1 MSLNSAMLAGVSGLA
16 ANSAALAAISQN
28 IANVNTVGYKRTA
41 SEFQTLVNSQ
51 SASGGSYSAGGV
63 TTNTRSFIGQE
74 GQLQRTSESTDL
86 AVSGQG
92 FFVTTTQAE
101 GVGATDSRLFTR
113 AGAFRVDKQ
122 GYLKNSAGLYLQG
135 WPVDSNGEIATDPSD
150 LSRLRSINIG
160 SVGGTAEPTTRV
172 QINANLRST
181 QVATPAGSASTYTEP
196 SNPVTATDHTVDVK
210 YEPVRDPL
218 VAGGYVPNQYTVK
231 IKSGTQTATGLA
243 TFDPATG
250 NITALTMNAPNNGTM
265 TPVGTT
271 ALTFTPAT
279 GAPFTMNLSDIGL
292 ATNIAATQK
301 YDPKSNSMAEYNAD
315 DDAPTGVKPDF
326 KMNIPVSDS
335 KGGQRNLEIRFLK
348 SDEPNIWYAEVVAV
362 PAEDVVT
369 GGAYANGQIKTGKI
383 AFTPSGRLDVE
394 TMQNWPAGTGLFDDP
409 TQATLNFGESDP
421 TQVIDPLVAADNYLV
436 KWADGLGI
444 AAQTVT
450 LDLNTSAGGLSQLNT
465 ASVVQSTVTNGTAFG
480 NLSDITID
488 EGGFVTAVFDN
499 GVMRRIAQ
507 VAIAT
512 FPSPDSLKEVSGNA
526 YSVSLQSGT
535 FNLKAAGTGGAG
547 TIAAQQLES
556 STVDLSAEFTG
567 LITTQRAYS
576 ASSKIITTA
585 DEMLAELINIKR

>member
-28 IANVNTVGYKRTA
+28 IANVNTVGYKR
-41 SEFQTLVNSQ
+41 SQGEFQTLVNSQ
-51 SASGGSYSAGGV
+51 TRAGGSYSAGGV
-63 TTNTRSFIGQE
+63 MANARSFISQE
-74 GQLQRTSESTDL
+74 GQLQRTTESTDL

-101 GVGATDSRLFTR
+101 NVGATDTRLFTR
-113 AGAFRVDKQ
+113 AGAFRVDNL

-135 WPVDSNGEIATDPSD
+135 WPVDSNGDISTDPSD

-160 SVGGTAEPTTRV
+160 QVGGTAEPTTRV

-181 QVATPAGSASTYTEP
+181 QAVSSAAGPNTYNGVDDAAIPPVAHNLDVSYKRTGVDTYEVTVKTGITKITGTAVYAAGALTSFTPTAGANGSA
-196 SNPVTATDHTVDVK
+196 TATATTLSIT
-210 YEPVRDPL
+210 PTSGTPP
-218 VAGGYVPNQYTVK
+218 VAGTAFD
-231 IKSGTQTATGLA
+231 IDFTQ
-243 TFDPATG
+243 
-250 NITALTMNAPNNGTM
+250 
-265 TPVGTT
+265 
-271 ALTFTPAT
+271 
-279 GAPFTMNLSDIGL
+279 IGL
-292 ATNIAATQK
+292 ATDGIAKTK
-301 YDPKSNSMAEYNAD
+301 YDPSVNSMAMYSAD
-315 DDAPTGVKPDF
+315 DDNPVGVKPDF

-348 SDEPNIWYAEVVAV
+348 SAEPNQWYAEIVSV
-362 PAEDVVT
+362 PASDVVT
-369 GGAYANGQIKTGKI
+369 GSPYSNGQIKTGLI
-383 AFTPSGRLDVE
+383 AFTPSGRLDID
-394 TMQNWPAGTGLFDDP
+394 TMQSWPAGTGLFDDP
-409 TQATLNFGESDP
+409 EQASLSFLESDP
-421 TQVIDPLVAADNYLV
+421 NNTIDPADPLDDGKV

-465 ASVVQSTVTNGTAFG
+465 ASVVQSTITNGTAFG
-480 NLSDITID
+480 NLSEITID
-488 EGGFVTAVFDN
+488 QGGFVTAIFDN

-512 FPSPDSLKEVSGNA
+512 FPSPDSLKEISGNA
-526 YSVSLQSGT
+526 YAVSLESGT
-535 FNLKAAGTGGAG
+535 FNLKGAGTGGAG
-547 TIAAQQLES
+547 TIEAQQLES

-576 ASSKIITTA
+576 ASSKTITTA

>member
-86 AVSGQG
+86 AVAGQG
-92 FFVTTTQAE
+92 FFVTTTQPE
-101 GVGATDSRLFTR
+101 GVSATDTRLFTR
-113 AGAFRVDKQ
+113 AGAFRVDKL

-135 WPVDSNGEIATDPSD
+135 WPVDSNGDISTDPSD

-181 QVATPAGSASTYTEP
+181 QAVSSPAAPQSYKAIEDTTAPTPGVHDVSVAYERIDANNYAVTLKTGITKITGVATYDAAGALTGFVTNNANSTNGSATS
-196 SNPVTATDHTVDVK
+196 TATQMTITPTSAGVPGTPYTLDLADV
-210 YEPVRDPL
+210 
-218 VAGGYVPNQYTVK
+218 
-231 IKSGTQTATGLA
+231 GL
-243 TFDPATG
+243 
-250 NITALTMNAPNNGTM
+250 
-265 TPVGTT
+265 TT
-271 ALTFTPAT
+271 
-279 GAPFTMNLSDIGL
+279 N
-292 ATNIAATQK
+292 NIAKTK
-301 YDPKSNSMAEYNAD
+301 YDPTVNSMAMYDAD
-315 DDAPTGVKPDF
+315 EDNPLGVKPDF

-348 SDEPNIWYAEVVAV
+348 SDQPNQWYAEVVSV

-369 GGAYANGQIKTGKI
+369 GAPYSNGQIKTGLI
-383 AFTPSGRLDVE
+383 AFTPSGRLDID
-394 TMQNWPAGTGLFDDP
+394 TMKTWPAGTGLFDDP
-409 TQATLNFGESDP
+409 EAATLSFLESNPDN
-421 TQVIDPLVAADNYLV
+421 TIDPNDPADNGKI

-488 EGGFVTAVFDN
+488 DSGFVTAVFDN

-526 YSVSLQSGT
+526 YAVSLQSGT

>member
-28 IANVNTVGYKRTA
+28 IANVNTVGYKR
-41 SEFQTLVNSQ
+41 SQGEFQTLVNSQ
-51 SASGGSYSAGGV
+51 TRTGGSYSAGGV
-63 TTNTRSFIGQE
+63 MSATRSFVSQE
-74 GQLQRTSESTDL
+74 GQLQRTTENTDL

-101 GVGATDSRLFTR
+101 NVGATDTRLFTR
-113 AGAFRVDKQ
+113 AGAFRVDNL

-135 WPVDSNGEIATDPSD
+135 WPVDSNGDISTDPSD

-160 SVGGTAEPTTRV
+160 QVGGTAEPTTRV

-181 QVATPAGSASTYTEP
+181 QTVSAAAAANRYNGVDDAATPPVEHDVDVSYVRTGANTYQVTIKTGITKITGTATYAAGALTGFTPTAGTNGSA
-196 SNPVTATDHTVDVK
+196 TAT
-210 YEPVRDPL
+210 
-218 VAGGYVPNQYTVK
+218 A
-231 IKSGTQTATGLA
+231 
-243 TFDPATG
+243 
-250 NITALTMNAPNNGTM
+250 TALTITPTSGTPPVAG
-265 TPVGTT
+265 TPF
-271 ALTFTPAT
+271 AINFA
-279 GAPFTMNLSDIGL
+279 DIGMSTDGV
-292 ATNIAATQK
+292 AKTK
-301 YDPKSNSMAEYNAD
+301 YDPSANSMAMYNAED
-315 DDAPTGVKPDF
+315 DNPVGVKPDF

-348 SDEPNIWYAEVVAV
+348 SAEPNQWYAEVVAV
-362 PAEDVVT
+362 PASDVVT
-369 GGAYANGQIKTGKI
+369 GAPYSHGQIKTGLI
-383 AFTPSGRLDVE
+383 AFTPSGRLDIE
-394 TMQNWPAGTGLFDDP
+394 TMQAWPAGKGLFDDP
-409 TQATLNFGESDP
+409 EQASLNFLESDP
-421 TQVIDPLVAADNYLV
+421 NNTIDPADPSDDGKV

-480 NLSDITID
+480 NLSEITID
-488 EGGFVTAVFDN
+488 EGGFVTAIFDN

-526 YSVSLQSGT
+526 YAVSLESGT
-535 FNLKAAGTGGAG
+535 YNLKAAGTGGAG
-547 TIAAQQLES
+547 KVAAQQLES

>member
-51 SASGGSYSAGGV
+51 SAAGGSYSAGGV
-63 TTNTRSFIGQE
+63 TTNTRSFVSQE
-74 GQLQRTSESTDL
+74 GQLQRTTSSTDL

-101 GVGATDSRLFTR
+101 NVGATDTRLFTR
-113 AGAFRVDKQ
+113 AGAFTVDKQ

-135 WPVDSNGEIATDPSD
+135 WPVDSNGEISTDPSD

-172 QINANLRST
+172 QINANLRSSQESSSAASAQPYKAVADT
-181 QVATPAGSASTYTEP
+181 ATPSVPHDISVRYTRTGAN
-196 SNPVTATDHTVDVK
+196 SHDV
-210 YEPVRDPL
+210 V
-218 VAGGYVPNQYTVK
+218 
-231 IKSGTQTATGLA
+231 IKSGSQRINGAA
-243 TFDPATG
+243 TFDPTTG
-250 NITALTMNAPNNGTM
+250 ALTGLTVTGANAGSATPIGTPP
-265 TPVGTT
+265 TQ
-271 ALTFTPAT
+271 LQFTPASGPAYT
-279 GAPFTMNLSDIGL
+279 VNLADIGL
-292 ATNIAATQK
+292 GNANVAKTK
-301 YDPKSNSMAEYNAD
+301 YDPSVNSMAMYNAD
-315 DDAPTGVKPDF
+315 DDNPVGVKPDF

-348 SDEPNIWYAEVVAV
+348 SDEPNIWYSEIVSV
-362 PAEDVVT
+362 PASDVVT
-369 GGAYANGQIKTGKI
+369 GTPYSNGQIKLGKI

-394 TMQNWPAGTGLFDDP
+394 TMKTWPAGTGLFDDP
-409 TQATLNFGESDP
+409 TMATLDFGKSDP
-421 TQVIDPLVAADNYLV
+421 NNLTMPAGQVA
-436 KWADGLGI
+436 WADGLGI
-444 AAQTVT
+444 AAQAVT

-480 NLSDITID
+480 NLSEIKID
-488 EGGFVTAVFDN
+488 EGGFVTAIFDN

-507 VAIAT
+507 VAVAT
-512 FPSPDSLKEVSGNA
+512 FPSPDSLREVSGNA
-526 YSVSLQSGT
+526 YAVSLQSGT

-547 TIAAQQLES
+547 EIAAKQLES